1 MKKDFLS
8 VLDLTHDELYDTL
21 VLATRLKRERRSGK
35 TSIKPLAGKH
45 VALLFDKPS
54 LRTKSTFTIAV
65 RELGGDVIDPAADV
79 AMGSR
84 ETVTDVA
91 RNLERWVSGAVVRTF
106 AQAKLVEFA
115 TAAPNLR
122 VVNALTDEEHPC
134 QAIADVLTLQEHLG
148 GDLNGK
154 IVTFVGD
161 GNNVAASL
169 AHAGVM
175 LGMIVRVASP
185 KGYELPEHV
194 IADCVTNARGKGAV
208 DVSNN
213 AKAAVSG
220 ADAVYTDVWASMGQE
235 RQTARREKI
244 FKSFQVNDALMS
256 AAGTAIFLHC
266 LPAHR
271 GHEVTDSVLDSR
283 VSVVFDQSENR
294 LHAQKALLA
303 KLFTPTANLF
313 HRA

>member
-1 MKKDFLS
+1 MI
-8 VLDLTHDELYDTL
+8 H
-21 VLATRLKRERRSGK
+21 
-35 TSIKPLAGKH
+35 
-45 VALLFDKPS
+45 
-54 LRTKSTFTIAV
+54 
-65 RELGGDVIDPAADV
+65 
-79 AMGSR
+79 
-84 ETVTDVA
+84 
-91 RNLERWVSGAVVRTF
+91 GAVIRTYAQKDVEEF
-106 AQAKLVEFA
+106 AQYSGIP
-115 TAAPNLR
+115 TI
-122 VVNALTDEEHPC
+122 NALTDEEHPC

-148 GDLNGK
+148 DLNGR

-175 LGMIVRVASP
+175 LGMVVRVASP

-194 IADCVTNARGKGAV
+194 IADCARVARGKGVV
-208 DVSNN
+208 DVGNS
-213 AKAAVSG
+213 AKSAVAG

-244 FKSFQVNDALMS
+244 FKSFQVNDALMA
-256 AAGTAIFLHC
+256 AAGKAIFLHC

-271 GHEVTDSVLDSR
+271 GHEVTDSVLDSK

-303 KLFTPTANLF
+303 NLF
-313 HRA
+313 AGPITPQT

>member
-8 VLDLTHDELYDTL
+8 VLDLTHDELDQTL
-21 VLATRLKRERRSGK
+21 ALAIKLKKERLSGK
-35 TSIKPLAGKH
+35 TSVKPLAGKH
-45 VALLFDKPS
+45 IALLFDKPS

-65 RELGGDVIDPAADV
+65 RELGGDVIDPAAEV
-79 AMGSR
+79 ALGSR

-91 RNLERWVSGAVVRTF
+91 KNLERWVSGAVVRTF

-115 TAAPNLR
+115 NAAPNLR

-134 QAIADVLTLQEHLG
+134 QAVADVQTLQEHLG
-148 GDLNGK
+148 ELDGK
-154 IVTFVGD
+154 TVTFVGD

-194 IADCVTNARGKGAV
+194 VADCVRVARGKGAV
-208 DVSNN
+208 EVTNN
-213 AKAAVSG
+213 AKAAVAG

-244 FKSFQVNDALMS
+244 FKSFQVNDALMA
-256 AAGTAIFLHC
+256 AAGSAIFLHC

-271 GHEVTDSVLDSR
+271 GHEVTDSVLDSKA
-283 VSVVFDQSENR
+283 SVVFDQSENR

-303 KLFTPTANLF
+303 KLFA
-313 HRA
+313 